1 MGRCFTTQNRQI
13 LKNKTF
19 GLSLHLLW
27 VIPWANIHQRHYTT
41 MTTKKI
47 LFVCL
52 GNICR
57 SCTAEEVMRT
67 LLRREQLDKFVEV
80 DSAGLISYH
89 QGEQADPRMRAHASR
104 RGYHIT
110 HLSRPVRMTDFTDF
124 DFIIGM
130 DDSNISRLHELAPSI
145 ECEAKIHRM
154 TEYCTNLVVDHV
166 PDPYYGG
173 AQGFEQVIDILE
185 DACEGL
191 LQHIRHDKA

>member
-1 MGRCFTTQNRQI
+1 MDDKRKRR
-13 LKNKTF
+13 
-19 GLSLHLLW
+19 
-27 VIPWANIHQRHYTT
+27 V
-41 MTTKKI
+41 

-57 SCTAEEVMRT
+57 SCTAEEVMRGM
-67 LLRREQLDKFVEV
+67 LKREGLDRAIEV

-110 HLSRPVRMTDFTDF
+110 HLSRPVCMSDFEEF
-124 DFIIGM
+124 DLILGM
-130 DDSNISRLHELAPSI
+130 DDSNISRLRELAPNI
-145 ECEAKIHRM
+145 ETEEKIRRM
-154 TEYCTNLVVDHV
+154 TEYCTRIPADHV

-173 AQGFEQVIDILE
+173 AQGFENVIDILE

-191 LQHIRHDKA
+191 LASMKKGIQ

>member
-1 MGRCFTTQNRQI
+1 MD
-13 LKNKTF
+13 KNK
-19 GLSLHLLW
+19 
-27 VIPWANIHQRHYTT
+27 
-41 MTTKKI
+41 MTRV

-67 LLRREQLDKFVEV
+67 LLRREGLDKVVEV

-110 HLSRPVRMTDFTDF
+110 HLSRPVRMSDF
-124 DFIIGM
+124 DDFDLVIGM
-130 DDSNISRLHELAPSI
+130 DDSNISGLRDLAPSL
-145 ECEAKIHRM
+145 EAENKIHRM
-154 TEYCTNLVVDHV
+154 TEFCVNSITDHV

-173 AQGFEQVIDILE
+173 AQGFENVIDILE

-191 LQHIRHDKA
+191 LAVLRK

>member
-1 MGRCFTTQNRQI
+1 MDNR
-13 LKNKTF
+13 KKTR
-19 GLSLHLLW
+19 
-27 VIPWANIHQRHYTT
+27 V
-41 MTTKKI
+41 

-67 LLRREQLDKFVEV
+67 ILRREGLERVVEV

-110 HLSRPVRMTDFTDF
+110 HLSRPVRMSDF
-124 DFIIGM
+124 DDFDLVIGM
-130 DDSNISRLHELAPSI
+130 DDSNISGLRDLAPSL
-145 ECEAKIHRM
+145 EAENKIHRM
-154 TEYCTNLVVDHV
+154 TEFCVNSITDHV

-173 AQGFEQVIDILE
+173 AQGFENVIDILE

-191 LQHIRHDKA
+191 LAVLRK

>member
-1 MGRCFTTQNRQI
+1 
-13 LKNKTF
+13 
-19 GLSLHLLW
+19 
-27 VIPWANIHQRHYTT
+27 

-67 LLRREQLDKFVEV
+67 LLQREGMNKTTYV

-89 QGEQADPRMRAHASR
+89 QGEQADPRMRAHAAR

-110 HLSRPVRMTDFTDF
+110 HLSRPVRLADF
-124 DFIIGM
+124 DDFDLIIGM
-130 DDSNISRLHELAPSI
+130 DDSNISRLHDLAPSI
-145 ECEAKIHRM
+145 EAENKIHRM
-154 TEYCTNLVVDHV
+154 TEYCTHITVDHV

-173 AQGFEQVIDILE
+173 AQGFENVIDILE
-185 DACEGL
+185 DACQGL
-191 LQHIRHDKA
+191 LHIIKGNDQPFD

>member
-1 MGRCFTTQNRQI
+1 MS
-13 LKNKTF
+13 NKE
-19 GLSLHLLW
+19 
-27 VIPWANIHQRHYTT
+27 
-41 MTTKKI
+41 KKRI

-67 LLRREQLDKFVEV
+67 ILRREGLDKAIEV

-110 HLSRPVRMTDFTDF
+110 HLSRPVRMSDFEEF
-124 DFIIGM
+124 DLILGM
-130 DDSNISRLHELAPSI
+130 DDSNISRLRELAPSL
-145 ECEAKIHRM
+145 EAEEKIHRM
-154 TEYCTNLVVDHV
+154 TEYCTRIPAAHV

-173 AQGFEQVIDILE
+173 AQGFENVIDILE
-185 DACEGL
+185 DACEGVL
-191 LQHIRHDKA
+191 ERVKS

>member
-1 MGRCFTTQNRQI
+1 MDN
-13 LKNKTF
+13 
-19 GLSLHLLW
+19 S
-27 VIPWANIHQRHYTT
+27 
-41 MTTKKI
+41 KI
-47 LFVCL
+47 TRVLFVCL

-67 LLRREQLDKFVEV
+67 ILRREGLERMVEV

-110 HLSRPVRMTDFTDF
+110 HLSRPVRMSDF
-124 DFIIGM
+124 DDFDLVIGM
-130 DDSNISRLHELAPSI
+130 DDSNISGLRDLAPSLDA
-145 ECEAKIHRM
+145 ENKIHRM
-154 TEYCTNLVVDHV
+154 TEYCDKSVADHV

-173 AQGFEQVIDILE
+173 AQGFENVIDILE

-191 LQHIRHDKA
+191 LATLQK

>member
-1 MGRCFTTQNRQI
+1 M
-13 LKNKTF
+13 
-19 GLSLHLLW
+19 
-27 VIPWANIHQRHYTT
+27 

-67 LLRREQLDKFVEV
+67 ILKREGLDKTIEV

-89 QGEQADPRMRAHASR
+89 QGEQADPRMRSHASR

-110 HLSRPVRMTDFTDF
+110 HLSRPVRMADFEDF
-124 DFIIGM
+124 DLIIGM
-130 DDSNISRLHELAPSI
+130 DESNISGLQERAPSL
-145 ECEAKIHRM
+145 EAEGKIRRM
-154 TEYCTNLVVDHV
+154 TEYCTRLVADHV

-173 AQGFEQVIDILE
+173 AQGFENVIDILE

-191 LQHIRHDKA
+191 LVQLRQN

>member
-1 MGRCFTTQNRQI
+1 MDDKRKRR
-13 LKNKTF
+13 
-19 GLSLHLLW
+19 
-27 VIPWANIHQRHYTT
+27 V
-41 MTTKKI
+41 

-57 SCTAEEVMRT
+57 SCTAEEVMRGM
-67 LLRREQLDKFVEV
+67 LKREGLDRAIEV

-110 HLSRPVRMTDFTDF
+110 HLSRPVRMSDFEEF
-124 DFIIGM
+124 DLILGM
-130 DDSNISRLHELAPSI
+130 DDSNISRLRELAPNI
-145 ECEAKIHRM
+145 ETEEKIHRM
-154 TEYCTNLVVDHV
+154 TEYCTRIPADHV

-173 AQGFEQVIDILE
+173 AQGFENVIDILE

-191 LQHIRHDKA
+191 LASMKKGIQ

>member
-1 MGRCFTTQNRQI
+1 MTSN
-13 LKNKTF
+13 
-19 GLSLHLLW
+19 
-27 VIPWANIHQRHYTT
+27 NIQR
-41 MTTKKI
+41 I

-57 SCTAEEVMRT
+57 SCTAEEIMRT
-67 LLRREQLDKFVEV
+67 ILHREGLDNTIEV

-110 HLSRPVRMTDFTDF
+110 HLSRPVRMTDFEEF
-124 DFIIGM
+124 DLIIGM
-130 DDSNISRLHELAPSI
+130 DESNISGLHDLAPSI
-145 ECEAKIHRM
+145 EAENKIHRM
-154 TEYCTNLVVDHV
+154 TEYCTRMVADHV

-173 AQGFEQVIDILE
+173 AQGFENVIDILE

-191 LQHIRHDKA
+191 LQQVCKP

>member
-1 MGRCFTTQNRQI
+1 M
-13 LKNKTF
+13 NK
-19 GLSLHLLW
+19 H
-27 VIPWANIHQRHYTT
+27 NIQR
-41 MTTKKI
+41 I

-57 SCTAEEVMRT
+57 SCTAEEIMRT
-67 LLRREQLDKFVEV
+67 ILHREGLDKVIEV

-110 HLSRPVRMTDFTDF
+110 HLSRPVRMTDFEEF
-124 DFIIGM
+124 DLIIGM
-130 DDSNISRLHELAPSI
+130 DDSNISGLHDLAPSI
-145 ECEAKIHRM
+145 EAENKIHRM
-154 TEYCTNLVVDHV
+154 TEYCTRMVADHV

-173 AQGFEQVIDILE
+173 AQGFENVIDILE

-191 LQHIRHDKA
+191 LQQVCKP

>member
-1 MGRCFTTQNRQI
+1 
-13 LKNKTF
+13 
-19 GLSLHLLW
+19 
-27 VIPWANIHQRHYTT
+27 
-41 MTTKKI
+41 MTPMKKI

-67 LLRREQLDKFVEV
+67 LLKREGLDKAVEV

-110 HLSRPVRMTDFTDF
+110 HLSRPVRMSDFEEF
-124 DFIIGM
+124 DLILGM
-130 DDSNISRLHELAPSI
+130 DDSNISRLRELAPSL
-145 ECEAKIHRM
+145 EAEEKIHRM
-154 TEYCTNLVVDHV
+154 TEYCSRIPADNV

-173 AQGFEQVIDILE
+173 AQGFENVIDILE

-191 LQHIRHDKA
+191 LLAVRG

>member
-1 MGRCFTTQNRQI
+1 M
-13 LKNKTF
+13 NK
-19 GLSLHLLW
+19 H
-27 VIPWANIHQRHYTT
+27 NIQR
-41 MTTKKI
+41 I

-57 SCTAEEVMRT
+57 SCTAEEIMRT
-67 LLRREQLDKFVEV
+67 ILHREGLDKVIEV

-110 HLSRPVRMTDFTDF
+110 HLSRPVRMTDFEEF
-124 DFIIGM
+124 DLIIGM
-130 DDSNISRLHELAPSI
+130 DDSNISGLHDLAPSI
-145 ECEAKIHRM
+145 EAENKIHRM
-154 TEYCTNLVVDHV
+154 TEYCTRMVADHV

-173 AQGFEQVIDILE
+173 AQGFENVIDILE

-191 LQHIRHDKA
+191 LQQVYKH